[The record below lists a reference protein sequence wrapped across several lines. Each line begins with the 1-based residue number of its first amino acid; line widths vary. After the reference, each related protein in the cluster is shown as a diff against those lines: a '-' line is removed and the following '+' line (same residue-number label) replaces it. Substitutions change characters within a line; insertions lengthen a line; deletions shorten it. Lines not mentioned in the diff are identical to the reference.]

1 MLPKDLAK
9 KLRYIQIRTSKTVS
23 EAMAGEYKS
32 AFRGS
37 GMEFDEVREYQPGDD
52 VRSIDWNV
60 TARQGRPFIKRFHE
74 ERELTVVFMIDLS
87 ASGKFGTANI
97 SKNELAAELCA
108 LLAFSAVRNNDK
120 VGLLLFTDDIELYI
134 PPAKGLKHAMRII
147 RQILGYKA
155 QGRKTNIAAALD
167 YLGKLQ
173 RRRAV
178 VFLVS
183 DFLDRGY
190 EAQLRRLAR
199 RHDLVAVSLSDAL
212 EHELPALGGMIELE
226 DAESGEMLLF
236 DAGSAKMRQ
245 AYARLGEER
254 QQRLQTELRGMGID
268 QLKLRSD
275 QDYQHSLVRFLRM
288 REKKS

>member
-9 KLRYIQIRTSKTVS
+9 KLRYIQIRTSKIVT

-32 AFRGS
+32 AFRGA

-74 ERELTVVFMIDLS
+74 ERELTVIFMMDLS
-87 ASGKFGTANI
+87 ASGRFGSVRM

-108 LLAFSAVRNNDK
+108 LLAFSAVRSNDK
-120 VGLLLFTDDIELYI
+120 VGLLLFTDEIELYV

-147 RQILGYKA
+147 RQILGYKP
-155 QGRKTNIAAALD
+155 QGKLTNIANALD
-167 YLGKLQ
+167 YLGKVQ
-173 RRRAV
+173 RRKAV

-183 DFLDRGY
+183 DFLDQGY
-190 EAQLRRLAR
+190 ERKLRQLAR
-199 RHDLVAVSLSDAL
+199 RHDLIAVSLSDAR
-212 EHELPALGGMIELE
+212 EHSLPSMGLIEFE
-226 DAESGEMLLF
+226 DSENGKMLLF
-236 DAGSAKMRQ
+236 DAGSSRIRQ
-245 AYARLGEER
+245 AYAKMNGER
-254 QQRLQTELRGMGID
+254 QEKLQNELRGMGAD

-275 QDYQHSLVRFLRM
+275 LDYQHSLVNFLRM
-288 REKKS
+288 REKKR